1 LLIKNIKLSDGVSM
15 NFVAI
20 LVMLQGGL
28 YILDSIIRI
37 FEGANFKIGG
47 NIILSTNFYFIGII
61 FGAIFIISSIGLLK
75 KRKYGYF
82 LALYLYAILIIYYL
96 MAIAYLII
104 NQQYFLAFYCIAVMV
119 VFYMIINYVR
129 KNKSEFTK

>member
-1 LLIKNIKLSDGVSM
+1 QKFISTWITFSIAKVVQKFISMWLKFLLT
-15 NFVAI
+15 F
-20 LVMLQGGL
+20 
-28 YILDSIIRI
+28 
-37 FEGANFKIGG
+37 
-47 NIILSTNFYFIGII
+47 T
-61 FGAIFIISSIGLLK
+61 GLLK

>member
-1 LLIKNIKLSDGVSM
+1 M

-20 LVMLQGGL
+20 LVMLQGTL

-37 FEGANFKIGG
+37 LEGANFKIGS
-47 NIILSTNFYFIGII
+47 NVILSTNFYFIGII
-61 FGAIFIISSIGLLK
+61 FGAIFIISSIGLFK
-75 KRKYGYF
+75 KRIYGYF

-96 MAIAYLII
+96 MAIVYLII
-104 NQQYFLAFYCIAVMV
+104 NQQYFLAFYCIAAMV
-119 VFYMIINYVR
+119 VFCMIINYVR

>member
-1 LLIKNIKLSDGVSM
+1 MLIKDIKLLSGDRV

-20 LVMLQGGL
+20 LVMLQGTL
-28 YILDSIIRI
+28 YILDSIIRM
-37 FEGANFKIGG
+37 FEGTNFKIGG
-47 NIILSTNFYFIGII
+47 IIILSTNFYFIGII

-104 NQQYFLAFYCIAVMV
+104 SSIFWYFTVLL
-119 VFYMIINYVR
+119 
-129 KNKSEFTK
+129 

>member
-1 LLIKNIKLSDGVSM
+1 M

-20 LVMLQGGL
+20 LVMLQGTL
-28 YILDSIIRI
+28 YILDSIIRMV
-37 FEGANFKIGG
+37 EGANFKIGS
-47 NIILSTNFYFIGII
+47 NVILSTNFYFIGII
-61 FGAIFIISSIGLLK
+61 FGAIFIISSIGLFK
-75 KRKYGYF
+75 KRIYGYF